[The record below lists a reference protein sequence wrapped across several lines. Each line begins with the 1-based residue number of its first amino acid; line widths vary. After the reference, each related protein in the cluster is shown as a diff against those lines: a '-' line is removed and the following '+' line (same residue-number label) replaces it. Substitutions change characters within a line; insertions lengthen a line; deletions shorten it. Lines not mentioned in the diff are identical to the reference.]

1 MHRINLHVELHVKTF
16 TRYLLTSICL
26 LWTVRMIHELL
37 KLGTND

>member
-1 MHRINLHVELHVKTF
+1 MHRINLHVELHVKHF

-26 LWTVRMIHELL
+26 LWTVRVIHELL